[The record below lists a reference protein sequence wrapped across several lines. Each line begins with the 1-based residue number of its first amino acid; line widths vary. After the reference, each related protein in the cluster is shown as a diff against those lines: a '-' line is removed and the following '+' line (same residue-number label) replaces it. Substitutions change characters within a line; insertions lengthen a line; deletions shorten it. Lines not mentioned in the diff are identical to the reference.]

1 MVDTVIVEA
10 ETPAVSAV
18 SWPAIIAGG
27 FVAAAFTLLL
37 LALGAG
43 IGFSVISPWSGAPD
57 ITTTKAALVGGIY
70 MAVTAVMASALGGY
84 ITGRLRVRWTQAP
97 LDEVYFRDTAHGVL
111 AWAFATVMGAALL
124 ASAATI
130 VGSGAAANPGPANAN
145 SANDITAP
153 YLDRLFRPDYAALTG
168 GTGQAAAGVFAG
180 GRDLAAD
187 RDAARRI
194 LLSLRDHGRSELA
207 GEDRQYLTQMVAA
220 RTGLPPAEAAAPGRR
235 RRNRCARSARPGAAD
250 RHAAFLLAGRRD
262 VPRRLRRRPCRHRRR
277 RGARRPLTILQRFST
292 FPPPSPTHGDSHG
305 PFYPALA
312 ARRSHSHH
320 HPAGVVLALRRF
332 RRHALQSTG
341 GVRQD

>member
-84 ITGRLRVRWTQAP
+84 IAGRLRVRWTQAS

-130 VGSGAAANPGPANAN
+130 VGSGAAANPGPTNAN

-194 LLSLRDHGRSELA
+194 LLSLRDHRSELA

-220 RTGLPPAEAAAPGRR
+220 RTGLPPAEAQRRVAAVETDVRAALDQARR
-235 RRNRCARSARPGAAD
+235 IAMQLAFWLVAAMFLGAFAAGLAATEGGAARD
-250 RHAAFLLAGRRD
+250 GR
-262 VPRRLRRRPCRHRRR
+262 
-277 RGARRPLTILQRFST
+277 
-292 FPPPSPTHGDSHG
+292 
-305 PFYPALA
+305 
-312 ARRSHSHH
+312 
-320 HPAGVVLALRRF
+320 
-332 RRHALQSTG
+332 
-341 GVRQD
+341 

>member
-57 ITTTKAALVGGIY
+57 ITTTRAALVGGIY

-84 ITGRLRVRWTQAP
+84 ITGRLRVRWTRAP

-111 AWAFATVMGAALL
+111 AWAFATVMGAGLL

-130 VGSGAAANPGPANAN
+130 VGSGAAANPGPTANN
-145 SANDITAP
+145 NTSDITAP

-168 GTGQAAAGVFAG
+168 GTGQQAAGVFAG

-187 RDAARRI
+187 REAARRI
-194 LLSLRDHGRSELA
+194 LLSLRDHGRTEFA
-207 GEDRQYLTQMVAA
+207 GDDRQYLTQMVAA
-220 RTGLPPAEAAAPGRR
+220 RTGLAPAEAQRRVAAVEADARTALDQARR
-235 RRNRCARSARPGAAD
+235 IAMQLSFWLVAAMFLGAFAAGLAATEGGAARD
-250 RHAAFLLAGRRD
+250 GR
-262 VPRRLRRRPCRHRRR
+262 
-277 RGARRPLTILQRFST
+277 
-292 FPPPSPTHGDSHG
+292 
-305 PFYPALA
+305 
-312 ARRSHSHH
+312 
-320 HPAGVVLALRRF
+320 
-332 RRHALQSTG
+332 
-341 GVRQD
+341 